1 MVTLPLSLC
10 VGAMGLELQRQRN
23 VVRTPQLT
31 GGAERRFQWV
41 PTRDYYAPVPWR
53 APSATFSM
61 QRGLGGTA
69 PGDRWHRAPEANLGG
84 ILNFKAG
91 GSDGTRVPWAAVL
104 THCLLDR
111 HRAQLRHL
119 THVGMEARL
128 QGSRG
133 ACSGLS
139 SAPTSRSTSS
149 PEPRE
154 LPRWGGAGRGLW
166 QQSKWEGLSLSRA
179 CLPGYLGSPHTAS
192 QAPLFLRCGWHHV
205 LSSVCLCPSWGP
217 HPGPGGG
224 ERECFKCPLM
234 VFCRNKCSR
243 FRVDPSLSPQVTSFW
258 VSVSESPL
266 PLPRCLSPS
275 VSPSPS
281 TEEWEAAL
289 GQQGLCCSR
298 YLGRGLRALAAGRLW
313 ASCPGRGELAFP
325 HPAQRLTRWR
335 LVGTEKA

>member
-1 MVTLPLSLC
+1 MGCGAYPLLAGQASCTAAPSHPRRHGGEAPGRQGRLLWPLLCPHQQVYVLPSAQ
-10 VGAMGLELQRQRN
+10 GA
-23 VVRTPQLT
+23 
-31 GGAERRFQWV
+31 
-41 PTRDYYAPVPWR
+41 APV
-53 APSATFSM
+53 
-61 QRGLGGTA
+61 
-69 PGDRWHRAPEANLGG
+69 
-84 ILNFKAG
+84 
-91 GSDGTRVPWAAVL
+91 
-104 THCLLDR
+104 
-111 HRAQLRHL
+111 
-119 THVGMEARL
+119 
-128 QGSRG
+128 
-133 ACSGLS
+133 
-139 SAPTSRSTSS
+139 
-149 PEPRE
+149 
-154 LPRWGGAGRGLW
+154 GGAGRGLW
-166 QQSKWEGLSLSRA
+166 QQPKWEGLSLSRA

-205 LSSVCLCPSWGP
+205 LSSVCLCPFWGP
-217 HPGPGGG
+217 HQGPGGG

-298 YLGRGLRALAAGRLW
+298 YLGQGLRALAAGRLW